1 VNFEAPVAMQAAL
14 GHDARW
20 PRMTYPDINQAR
32 DYHAALKQVFGQHRT
47 DWADRVDVLRR
58 VEDICRLAAAAVDD
72 AQCRE
77 EMGIVAD
84 YAAEIFSRGEYRKW
98 ESESMPG
105 AEFLRLQILKAL
117 DSYHS
122 RLYSIE
128 AIRRA
133 GERQATMAWRTFS
146 EKR

>member
-1 VNFEAPVAMQAAL
+1 MIYSDIE
-14 GHDARW
+14 HARKH
-20 PRMTYPDINQAR
+20 
-32 DYHAALKQVFGQHRT
+32 HAALKEIFDYHRT
-47 DWADRVDVLRR
+47 DWVERIDLLRP
-58 VEDICRLAAAAVDD
+58 VEELCRRAAAAVDD

-77 EMGIVAD
+77 EMGIVGD
-84 YAAEIFSRGEYRKW
+84 YAGEIFSRGEHRKW

-117 DSYHS
+117 DSFHS

-133 GERQATMAWRTFS
+133 GALQPSLGSYPAAGSSGDTRL
-146 EKR
+146 

>member
-1 VNFEAPVAMQAAL
+1 MA
-14 GHDARW
+14 
-20 PRMTYPDINQAR
+20 YPDIEQGR
-32 DYHAALKQVFGQHRT
+32 DYHAALKSIFAFHRT
-47 DWADRVDVLRR
+47 DWAERLEVLRE
-58 VEDICRLAAAAVDD
+58 VEDLCRQAAAAVDD
-72 AQCRE
+72 AACRE

-84 YAAEIFSRGEYRKW
+84 YAAEIFSRGEHRKW

-117 DSYHS
+117 DSFHS

-133 GERQATMAWRTFS
+133 GERQAAMVWRACS
-146 EKR
+146 GRR

>member
-1 VNFEAPVAMQAAL
+1 MA
-14 GHDARW
+14 
-20 PRMTYPDINQAR
+20 YPDIEQGR
-32 DYHAALKQVFGQHRT
+32 DYHAALKSIFAFHRT
-47 DWADRVDVLRR
+47 DWAERLEVLRE
-58 VEDICRLAAAAVDD
+58 VEDLCRQAAAAVDD
-72 AQCRE
+72 AACRE

-117 DSYHS
+117 DSFHS

-133 GERQATMAWRTFS
+133 GERQAAMVWRASS
-146 EKR
+146 ERR